1 MAALWLSSLLVM
13 TRGQAAEAPPLVLE
27 HLTASEGLPQG
38 TVYDSLQDSQGFV
51 WLATEDG
58 LVRYDGLEL
67 YRYAYSRT
75 AGAGLPGNFIRE
87 IVEDAHHD
95 LWIAIKDAGLAR
107 WNRATDT
114 FTRFR
119 HDPKD
124 PGSLASDVTRAVLVD
139 ARGRIWVGMNDAGI
153 DILDPASGRIE
164 HRRHDAHDTDSL
176 SDDQIFTLALDRSGA
191 VWVGTAAG
199 LDRWQPER
207 NAFLHL
213 RQESGSLTGKQVSA
227 LIEDHSGSLW
237 VGTFDGGLDHIDST
251 GKLIDSFR
259 HDARRPSSLASDG
272 VRALLEDHAGHVWV
286 GTEEGLDLLDRAG
299 GEFSHYRHDDSD
311 TASLR
316 DSFIMS
322 LYQDSAGLVWIGTRA
337 GGVSRWNPHSWE
349 LGGHRPEWLGG
360 KPVTSFADAPDHRV
374 WIASMGAGLKQFD
387 ANSGEVRDIDDIV
400 GRPDALGDRRVMAL
414 RLDRRDTL
422 WIGTMA
428 SGLKKL
434 TAGGR
439 LESIPVKRG
448 DPHGTSAEGIQTI
461 YEGRDGRI
469 WLGVHDGGANVID
482 PVTGV
487 IRQLPFGAS
496 VRGAISAA
504 SVTAI
509 AEDSQGNVWLGTED
523 GGLDLAKQD
532 GTIVKVFRHDPA
544 DPASLPSDTVYALEV
559 DAEGRIWVATD
570 EGGLAR
576 VVGSSAS
583 PDSIRFRALSRE
595 EGLSSDTLY
604 GALSDA
610 QGRLWLSGNAGLM
623 RFSPDSQSVKTY
635 HREHGLQGEE
645 FDYNAYHRLRDGR
658 LCFGGPGGFNI
669 FDPTRL
675 TENTHAPRVA
685 LTNLEVLGV
694 PLPSKTP
701 YWLLDH
707 INLNYGA
714 SIVSLDFGAL
724 DFISPKRN
732 RLAYRVRGF
741 SDRWIDLGAQHRV
754 TLTNLDAGD
763 HLLEVRAANADSV
776 WSDPPLRLTIHR
788 DPAPWR
794 SAWAYALYALALL
807 LLAAQRVRAHR
818 RKMRGIVESKQRLES
833 EVALRTRELVES
845 NRQLAEAAQA
855 KSNFLARMSHELRTP
870 MNGVVGMT
878 ELLGRTTQSPT
889 QARLTQTIR
898 SSAHVLLQ
906 IVNDLLDL
914 SKLQVGK
921 VEFECLPLDL
931 VRLMEECTTLF
942 AGAAEAKGIELIV
955 SPPAGTAQPVMGDPL
970 RIRQIVLNL
979 VGNAVK
985 FTFQGEVVVKADVVA
1000 AGVAGADAGRALLEI
1015 AVSDTGVGMD
1025 AATIEKIFEPFTQAD
1040 ESTTR
1045 RFGGTGLGL
1054 AICRE
1059 LAERM
1064 GGGVT
1069 VESRPNVG
1077 STFRMSLPLAL
1088 AAGEAE
1094 AAPGPHAPR
1103 TGSAFAPQTVC
1114 GPRTLSIFTRRPALA
1129 ESLARHASALG
1140 LSARCCESEAS
1151 SAARADLMIVDLSTH
1166 AAMVE
1171 SMFKDPPGAR
1181 PRMVILAT
1189 AAQLET
1195 LECRGLIDDEL
1206 IVAKPVHR
1214 EALSAAL
1221 QAVAGERR
1229 RPARHRTSEDSPP
1242 IGAHVLLVE
1251 DEAVNAAVA
1260 QGYLAALGCTCVW
1273 VDNGSE
1279 AVARSAT
1286 ERFDM
1291 IMMDL
1296 NMPDMDGLAT
1306 ARLMREREGTGPRV
1320 PIVAFTAHEA
1330 SSYRDS
1336 CLEAGM
1342 NDVMGKPYTLGEC
1355 ARSLRRWVSR
1365 SPAQA
1370 QAPAHQDAPP
1380 AADRPHAA
1388 AAQGRSQVDTATVTA
1403 LKNLRA
1409 AGQPDLY
1416 SRLVGLFETG
1426 SVRAMIEID
1435 SALAEG
1441 NLAAASAVCHKL
1453 AASAANVGALSF
1465 AHQARTLEEL
1475 CKQRDASQAA
1485 QSFAAMRAAHP
1496 SLIDELSRLCLA
1508 ESA

>member
-1 MAALWLSSLLVM
+1 MTARRRCLLTVAVLWSSLIVVA
-13 TRGQAAEAPPLVLE
+13 TVAAAEAPPLVLE
-27 HLTASEGLPQG
+27 NLTPSEGLPQG
-38 TVYDSLQDSQGFV
+38 TVYDTLQDSQGFV

-58 LVRYDGLEL
+58 LIRYDGLEL

-75 AGAGLPGNFIRE
+75 AREGLPGNFVRE

-107 WNRATDT
+107 WNRATDS

-139 ARGRIWVGMNDAGI
+139 ARGRIWIGMNDAGV

-164 HRRHDAHDTDSL
+164 HRRHDPKNTDSL
-176 SDDQIFTLALDRSGA
+176 SDDQIFTLALDRSGG

-207 NAFLHL
+207 NAFLHF
-213 RQESGSLTGKQVSA
+213 RQDRGALTGKQVSA
-227 LIEDHSGSLW
+227 MIEDQKGSLW

-251 GKLIDSFR
+251 GNLIESFR
-259 HDARRPSSLASDG
+259 HDAQLPSSLASDG
-272 VRALLEDHAGHVWV
+272 VRAILEDHAGHLWV
-286 GTEEGLDLLDRAG
+286 GTEEGLDLLDRTTR
-299 GEFSHYRHDDSD
+299 EFSHYHHDDSD
-311 TASLR
+311 SASLR

-360 KPVTSFADAPDHRV
+360 KPVTSFADAPDHKV
-374 WIASMGAGLKQFD
+374 WIASMGGGLKQFD
-387 ANSGEVRDIDDIV
+387 ASTGEARDIDDIL
-400 GRPDALGDRRVMAL
+400 GRHNALGDRRVMSL

-428 SGLKKL
+428 GGLKKL
-434 TAGGR
+434 TASGR

-448 DPHGTSAEGIQTI
+448 DPHGTSGEGIQTI
-461 YEGRDGRI
+461 YEGHDGRI

-482 PVTGV
+482 PATGE

-496 VRGAISAA
+496 DRGAISAA

-509 AEDSQGNVWLGTED
+509 ADDNQGNVWLGTDD

-544 DPASLPSDTVYALEV
+544 DPASLPSNTVYALEV
-559 DAEGRIWVATD
+559 DGEGRIWVATD

-576 VVGSSAS
+576 VVGSGAS
-583 PDSIRFRALSRE
+583 PDSIRFEAVSRE
-595 EGLSSDTLY
+595 EGLSSDTIY

-610 QGRLWLSGNAGLM
+610 QGRIWLSGNAGLM
-623 RFSPDSQSVKTY
+623 RFSPDSRSVKTY

-685 LTNLEVLGV
+685 LTNLEVLGI

-707 INLNYGA
+707 IKLDYGA

-794 SAWAYALYALALL
+794 SPWAYALYALALL
-807 LLAAQRVRAHR
+807 LFAAHRVRAHR
-818 RKMRGIVESKQRLES
+818 RKIRGIVEAKQRLES
-833 EVALRTRELVES
+833 EVALRTHELVES
-845 NRQLAEAAQA
+845 NRQLGEAAQA

-878 ELLGRTTQSPT
+878 ELLGRTALSST
-889 QARLTQTIR
+889 QARLTQTIS

-914 SKLQVGK
+914 SKLQAGK
-921 VEFECLPLDL
+921 VDFESLPLDL
-931 VRLMEECTTLF
+931 VCLLEECTTLF
-942 AGAAEAKGIELIV
+942 AGAAEAKGIELVV
-955 SPPAGTAQPVMGDPL
+955 SPPASGADTLLGDSL

-1000 AGVAGADAGRALLEI
+1000 ADSGRAMLEI

-1025 AATIEKIFEPFTQAD
+1025 SATIEKIFEPFTQAD

-1064 GGGVT
+1064 GGTVS

-1077 STFRMSLPLAL
+1077 STFRMAVPLAI
-1088 AAGEAE
+1088 AAARTTQ
-1094 AAPGPHAPR
+1094 PPDPFTPR
-1103 TGSAFAPQTVC
+1103 TTW
-1114 GPRTLSIFTRRPALA
+1114 IFTRRPALA
-1129 ESLARHASALG
+1129 ESLVRHISALG
-1140 LSARCCESEAS
+1140 LIPRCCESEARS
-1151 SAARADLMIVDLSTH
+1151 FAREDLIVVDLSTH
-1166 AAMVE
+1166 AGMVE
-1171 SMFKDPPGAR
+1171 SLVNDAQAAQPPL
-1181 PRMVILAT
+1181 VVLAT

-1195 LECRGLIDDEL
+1195 LECRGRIADEL

-1214 EALSAAL
+1214 EALCTAL
-1221 QAVAGERR
+1221 RTAAGERPTLDPQR
-1229 RPARHRTSEDSPP
+1229 ASEDGSP

-1260 QGYLAALGCTCVW
+1260 EGYLLELGCTCVW
-1273 VDNGSE
+1273 VNNGTE
-1279 AVARSAT
+1279 AVARSAI
-1286 ERFDM
+1286 ERFDV

-1306 ARLMREREGTGPRV
+1306 ARLMRERGGPQV
-1320 PIVAFTAHEA
+1320 PIVALTAHEPN
-1330 SSYRDS
+1330 SYRAS

-1342 NDVMGKPYTLGEC
+1342 NDVMGKPYTLEQC
-1355 ARSLRRWVSR
+1355 ARLLRRWVGNR
-1365 SPAQA
+1365 PAQTE
-1370 QAPAHQDAPP
+1370 
-1380 AADRPHAA
+1380 AAENAA
-1388 AAQGRSQVDTATVTA
+1388 RTFGHPLIATPRERSQVDSATVAA
-1403 LKNLRA
+1403 LKSLRA
-1409 AGQPDLY
+1409 VGQPDLY
-1416 SRLVGLFETG
+1416 SILVDLFETG
-1426 SVRAMIEID
+1426 STQMLTDID
-1435 SALAEG
+1435 AALSG
-1441 NLAAASAVCHKL
+1441 GDLAGASGVCHKL
-1453 AASAANVGALSF
+1453 AASAANVGALTF
-1465 AHQARTLEEL
+1465 AQQARTLEER
-1475 CKQRDASQAA
+1475 CRQRDGARAA
-1485 QSFAAMRAAHP
+1485 QLFVLMRAAHP
-1496 SLIDELSRLCLA
+1496 ALIDELTRLCLA

>member
-1 MAALWLSSLLVM
+1 LTAAVLWSSLLAAATVA
-13 TRGQAAEAPPLVLE
+13 AAEAPPLVLE
-27 HLTASEGLPQG
+27 HLTPSEGLPQG

-58 LVRYDGLEL
+58 LIRYDGLEL

-75 AGAGLPGNFIRE
+75 AREGLPGNFIRE

-107 WNRATDT
+107 WNRATDS

-124 PGSLASDVTRAVLVD
+124 PGSLASDVTRAVRVD
-139 ARGRIWVGMNDAGI
+139 ARGRIWIGMNDAGI

-164 HRRHDAHDTDSL
+164 HRRHDPHDADSL
-176 SDDQIFTLALDRSGA
+176 SDDQIFTLALDRSGG

-207 NAFLHL
+207 NAFVHF
-213 RQESGSLTGKQVSA
+213 RQDRGALTGKQVSA
-227 LIEDHSGSLW
+227 VVEDENGSLW

-251 GKLIDSFR
+251 GKLIESFR
-259 HDARRPSSLASDG
+259 HDAQRPASLASDG
-272 VRALLEDHAGHVWV
+272 VRAILEDHAGHLWV
-286 GTEEGLDLLDRAG
+286 GTEEGLDLLDRATR
-299 GEFSHYRHDDSD
+299 EFSHYRHDDSD
-311 TASLR
+311 SASLR

-360 KPVTSFADAPDHRV
+360 KPVTAFADAPDHRV
-374 WIASMGAGLKQFD
+374 WIASMGGGLKQFD
-387 ANSGEVRDIDDIV
+387 AGSGAARDIDDLV
-400 GRPDALGDRRVMAL
+400 GRRDALGDRRVMAL

-428 SGLKKL
+428 NGLKQL
-434 TAGGR
+434 TASGR
-439 LESIPVKRG
+439 LESIPVKPG

-461 YEGRDGRI
+461 YEGHDGRI
-469 WLGVHDGGANVID
+469 WLGVHDGGANIID
-482 PVTGV
+482 PATGM

-496 VRGAISAA
+496 IPGAISAA

-509 AEDSQGNVWLGTED
+509 AEDSQGNVWLGTDD

-532 GTIVKVFRHDPA
+532 GTLVKIFRHDPA
-544 DPASLPSDTVYALEV
+544 DPTSLPSNTVYALEV
-559 DAEGRIWVATD
+559 DGEGRIWVATD

-576 VVGSSAS
+576 VIGSSAA
-583 PDSIRFRALSRE
+583 PDSIRFQAVSRE
-595 EGLSSDTLY
+595 EGLSSDTIY

-623 RFSPDSQSVKTY
+623 RFSPDSQAVKTY

-707 INLNYGA
+707 IQLDYGA

-794 SAWAYALYALALL
+794 SPWACALYALAVLL
-807 LLAAQRVRAHR
+807 FAAHRVRAHR
-818 RKMRGIVESKQRLES
+818 GKIRGIVEAKQRLES
-833 EVALRTRELVES
+833 EVALRTHELVES
-845 NRQLAEAAQA
+845 NRQLGEAARA

-878 ELLGRTTQSPT
+878 ELLGRTALSPT
-889 QARLTQTIR
+889 QTRLTQTIR

-914 SKLQVGK
+914 SKLQAGK
-921 VEFECLPLDL
+921 VDFESLPLDL
-931 VRLMEECTTLF
+931 VRLLEECTTLF
-942 AGAAEAKGIELIV
+942 AEAAEAKGIELIV
-955 SPPAGTAQPVMGDPL
+955 SPPASLAHTLLGDPL

-985 FTFQGEVVVKADVVA
+985 FTFQGEVVVKADIVA
-1000 AGVAGADAGRALLEI
+1000 VDSGRVLLEI

-1025 AATIEKIFEPFTQAD
+1025 TATIEKIFEPFTQAD

-1059 LAERM
+1059 LAGRM
-1064 GGGVT
+1064 GGAVT

-1077 STFRMSLPLAL
+1077 STFRMSVPLAI
-1088 AAGEAE
+1088 AAAQTATPPAPFARR
-1094 AAPGPHAPR
+1094 AAW
-1103 TGSAFAPQTVC
+1103 
-1114 GPRTLSIFTRRPALA
+1114 IFTRRPALA
-1129 ESLARHASALG
+1129 ESLIRHCSALG
-1140 LSARCCESEAS
+1140 LKARCCESDARI
-1151 SAARADLMIVDLSTH
+1151 SAREDLMVVDLSTH

-1171 SMFKDPPGAR
+1171 SLFKDALTAPP
-1181 PRMVILAT
+1181 PLVVLAT

-1195 LECRGLIDDEL
+1195 LACRGRIDEEL
-1206 IVAKPVHR
+1206 IVVKPVQG
-1214 EALSAAL
+1214 EALCAAL
-1221 QAVAGERR
+1221 RAAAGERQR
-1229 RPARHRTSEDSPP
+1229 RARQRTTGGPP

-1260 QGYLAALGCTCVW
+1260 QGYLLELGCTCVW

-1286 ERFDM
+1286 ERFDLV
-1291 IMMDL
+1291 MMDL

-1306 ARLMREREGTGPRV
+1306 SRLMRAREGTGPQV
-1320 PIVAFTAHEA
+1320 PIVALTAHEA
-1330 SSYRDS
+1330 KSFRDS

-1355 ARSLRRWVSR
+1355 ERLLRRWVR
-1365 SPAQA
+1365 SAAAQA
-1370 QAPAHQDAPP
+1370 QAPHP
-1380 AADRPHAA
+1380 AAPSAA
-1388 AAQGRSQVDTATVTA
+1388 HPVAVAAHEQVDAATVMA
-1403 LKNLRA
+1403 LKHLRA

-1416 SRLVGLFETG
+1416 STLVGLFETG
-1426 SVRAMIEID
+1426 SGQAMTELD
-1435 SALAEG
+1435 SALARG
-1441 NLAAASAVCHKL
+1441 DLTAAGAVCHKL
-1453 AASAANVGALSF
+1453 AASAANVGALIF
-1465 AHQARTLEEL
+1465 ARQARALEEL
-1475 CKQRDASQAA
+1475 CKQQDGTRAA
-1485 QSFAAMRAAHP
+1485 ELFAAMRAAHP
-1496 SLIDELSRLCLA
+1496 SLTAELSSLCLS

>member
-1 MAALWLSSLLVM
+1 MRARSRCLLRLGVLGSLLLVAA
-13 TRGQAAEAPPLVLE
+13 GQAAEAPPLVLE
-27 HLTASEGLPQG
+27 HLTPSEGLPQG

-58 LVRYDGLEL
+58 LIRYDGLEL
-67 YRYAYSRT
+67 YRYAYSRA
-75 AGAGLPGNFIRE
+75 AGAGPPGNFIRG

-119 HDPKD
+119 HEPKD

-139 ARGRIWVGMNDAGI
+139 TRGRIWVGMDDAGV
-153 DILDPASGRIE
+153 DILDPVSGRIE
-164 HRRHDAHDTDSL
+164 HRRHDPHDTDSL
-176 SDDQIFTLALDRSGA
+176 SDDEIFTLALDRSGA

-207 NAFLHL
+207 NAFLHFG
-213 RQESGSLTGKQVSA
+213 QERGALTGKQVMA
-227 LIEDHSGSLW
+227 VIEDHTGSLW
-237 VGTFDGGLDHIDST
+237 VGTFDGGLDHVDST
-251 GKLIDSFR
+251 GKLIESFR
-259 HDARRPSSLASDG
+259 HDAQRPASLSSDE
-272 VRALLEDHAGHVWV
+272 VRAILEDHAGHLWV
-286 GTEEGLDLLDRAG
+286 GTEDGLDLLDRG
-299 GEFSHYRHDDSD
+299 TGEFSHYRHDDSD
-311 TASLR
+311 SASLR
-316 DSFIMS
+316 DSYVMS

-374 WIASMGAGLKQFD
+374 WIASMGGGLKQFD
-387 ANSGEVRDIDDIV
+387 ASSGEARDIDDIV
-400 GRPDALGDRRVMAL
+400 GRHDALGDRRVMSL

-428 SGLKKL
+428 GGLKKL

-439 LESIPVKRG
+439 LESVPVKRG

-496 VRGAISAA
+496 ERGAISAA

-509 AEDSQGNVWLGTED
+509 AEDRQGNVWLGTDD

-544 DPASLPSDTVYALEV
+544 DPTSLPSNTVYALEV
-559 DAEGRIWVATD
+559 DGEGRIWVATD

-576 VVGSSAS
+576 VVGSSAA

-595 EGLSSDTLY
+595 EGLSSDTIY

-610 QGRLWLSGNAGLM
+610 QGRIWLSGNAGLM

-707 INLNYGA
+707 IKLDYGA

-732 RLAYRVRGF
+732 HLAYRVRGF

-794 SAWAYALYALALL
+794 SAWAYALYALAALL
-807 LLAAQRVRAHR
+807 FAAHRVRAHR
-818 RKMRGIVESKQRLES
+818 RKIRGIVEAKQRLES

-845 NRQLAEAAQA
+845 NRQLAEAAHA

-878 ELLGRTTQSPT
+878 ELLGRTALSPT
-889 QARLTQTIR
+889 QARLTQTMR

-914 SKLQVGK
+914 SKLQAGK
-921 VEFECLPLDL
+921 VDFESLPLDL
-931 VRLMEECTTLF
+931 ARLLEECTTLF

-955 SPPAGTAQPVMGDPL
+955 SPPASLAHTLLGDPL

-979 VGNAVK
+979 LGNAVK
-985 FTFQGEVVVKADVVA
+985 FTLQGEVVVKADVVP
-1000 AGVAGADAGRALLEI
+1000 VDAGRALLEI

-1064 GGGVT
+1064 GGAVT
-1069 VESRPNVG
+1069 VESRPSVG

-1088 AAGEAE
+1088 AAAE
-1094 AAPGPHAPR
+1094 TAATPAAFTPR
-1103 TGSAFAPQTVC
+1103 TV
-1114 GPRTLSIFTRRPALA
+1114 SIFTRRPALA
-1129 ESLARHASALG
+1129 ESLVRHASALG
-1140 LSARCCESEAS
+1140 LKARCCESEAGS
-1151 SAARADLMIVDLSTH
+1151 IACEDLMIVDLSTH
-1166 AAMVE
+1166 AALVE
-1171 SMFKDPPGAR
+1171 SLFKDAHIAQPP
-1181 PRMVILAT
+1181 MVILAT
-1189 AAQLET
+1189 AAELDT
-1195 LECRGLIDDEL
+1195 LECRGLIDGEL
-1206 IVAKPVHR
+1206 IVAKPVQR
-1214 EALSAAL
+1214 EALCAAMH
-1221 QAVAGERR
+1221 AATGERQR
-1229 RPARHRTSEDSPP
+1229 RERHRSTEDGPP

-1260 QGYLAALGCTCVW
+1260 QGYLGELGCTCVW

-1306 ARLMREREGTGPRV
+1306 ARLMREREGMGPHI
-1320 PIVAFTAHEA
+1320 PIVALTAHEPM
-1330 SSYRDS
+1330 SYRDS

-1355 ARSLRRWVSR
+1355 ARLLRRWVSSSAR
-1365 SPAQA
+1365 QA
-1370 QAPAHQDAPP
+1370 GEPENATPYTARPDVVAPH
-1380 AADRPHAA
+1380 
-1388 AAQGRSQVDTATVTA
+1388 GRSQVDTATVTA

-1426 SVRAMIEID
+1426 STQAMTEVD
-1435 SALAEG
+1435 SALAG
-1441 NLAAASAVCHKL
+1441 GDLAAASATCHKL
-1453 AASAANVGALSF
+1453 AASAANVGALTF

-1475 CKQRDASQAA
+1475 CRQRDATRAA
-1485 QSFAAMRAAHP
+1485 QIFAAMRAVHP
-1496 SLIDELSRLCLA
+1496 SLMDELSRHCLS

>member
-1 MAALWLSSLLVM
+1 MPRSTAAVLWSLIV
-13 TRGQAAEAPPLVLE
+13 TATGHAAEAPPLVLE
-27 HLTASEGLPQG
+27 HLTPSEGLPQG

-58 LVRYDGLEL
+58 LIRYDGLEL

-75 AGAGLPGNFIRE
+75 AREGLPGNFIRE

-107 WNRATDT
+107 WNRATDS

-119 HDPKD
+119 HDPND
-124 PGSLASDVTRAVLVD
+124 QGSLASDVTRAVLID

-153 DILDPASGRIE
+153 DILDPATGRIE
-164 HRRHDAHDTDSL
+164 HRRHDPHDPDSL
-176 SDDQIFTLALDRSGA
+176 SDDQIFTLALDRSGS
-191 VWVGTAAG
+191 VWAGTATG

-207 NAFLHL
+207 KAFLHL
-213 RQESGSLTGKQVSA
+213 RQDRGALTGKQVSA
-227 LIEDHSGSLW
+227 MIEDHTGSLW

-251 GKLIDSFR
+251 GTLIESFR
-259 HDARRPSSLASDG
+259 HNPARPASLASDG
-272 VRALLEDHAGHVWV
+272 VRAVLEDHAGHLWV
-286 GTEEGLDLLDRAG
+286 GTEEGLDLLDRASG
-299 GEFSHYRHDDSD
+299 AFSHYRHDDSD
-311 TASLR
+311 SASLR

-349 LGGHRPEWLGG
+349 LGGHRPEWLAG
-360 KPVTSFADAPDHRV
+360 KPVTSFADAPEHRV

-387 ANSGEVRDIDDIV
+387 ASSGATRDIDDIV
-400 GRPDALGDRRVMAL
+400 GRHDALGDRRVMAL

-439 LESIPVKRG
+439 LESIPVKAG

-496 VRGAISAA
+496 IRGAISAA

-509 AEDSQGNVWLGTED
+509 VEDSQGNVWLGTDD

-544 DPASLPSDTVYALEV
+544 DPTTLPSNTVYALEV
-559 DAEGRIWVATD
+559 DAEGRVWVATD

-583 PDSIRFRALSRE
+583 PDSIRFRAVSRE

-610 QGRLWLSGNAGLM
+610 QGRIWLSGNAGLM

-645 FDYNAYHRLRDGR
+645 FDYNASHRLRDGR

-685 LTNLEVLGV
+685 LTNLEVLGI

-707 INLNYGA
+707 IKLEYGA

-732 RLAYRVRGF
+732 HLAYRVRGF

-788 DPAPWR
+788 DAAPWR
-794 SAWAYALYALALL
+794 SAWAYALYALAVLL
-807 LLAAQRVRAHR
+807 FAAHRVRAHR
-818 RKMRGIVESKQRLES
+818 RKMQGIVAAKQGLES

-845 NRQLAEAAQA
+845 NRQLADAAQA

-878 ELLGRTTQSPT
+878 ELLGRTALSPT

-914 SKLQVGK
+914 SKLQAGK
-921 VEFECLPLDL
+921 ADFESLPLDL
-931 VRLMEECTTLF
+931 VRLLEECTTLF

-955 SPPAGTAQPVMGDPL
+955 SPPASPARTLLGDPL

-985 FTFQGEVVVKADVVA
+985 FTFQGEVVVKADIVA
-1000 AGVAGADAGRALLEI
+1000 ADDGRAMLEI
-1015 AVSDTGVGMD
+1015 AVSDTGVGMA

-1064 GGGVT
+1064 GGAVT
-1069 VESRPNVG
+1069 VESRPSVG
-1077 STFRMSLPLAL
+1077 STFRLSLPLAF
-1088 AAGEAE
+1088 AAAE
-1094 AAPGPHAPR
+1094 TAETAGTPSPFAPR
-1103 TGSAFAPQTVC
+1103 TV
-1114 GPRTLSIFTRRPALA
+1114 SIFTRRPALA
-1129 ESLARHASALG
+1129 ESLVRHTSALG
-1140 LSARCCESEAS
+1140 LRADCHESEAS
-1151 SAARADLMIVDLSTH
+1151 CPAREHLMIVDLSTH
-1166 AAMVE
+1166 AGLVE
-1171 SMFKDPPGAR
+1171 SKFKDAPLAP

-1195 LECRGLIDDEL
+1195 LDCRGLIDDEL
-1206 IVAKPVHR
+1206 IVAKPVQR
-1214 EALSAAL
+1214 EALSSALHAAT
-1221 QAVAGERR
+1221 GERQR
-1229 RPARHRTSEDSPP
+1229 RDPQRTIEDGPP

-1260 QGYLAALGCTCVW
+1260 QGYLQALGCTCVW
-1273 VDNGSE
+1273 VDNGAE
-1279 AVARSAT
+1279 AVARSAI

-1291 IMMDL
+1291 VMMDL

-1306 ARLMREREGTGPRV
+1306 TRLMREREGTGSQV
-1320 PIVAFTAHEA
+1320 PIVALTAHEA
-1330 SSYRDS
+1330 MSYRPA

-1355 ARSLRRWVSR
+1355 ARLLRHWVR
-1365 SPAQA
+1365 SSPG
-1370 QAPAHQDAPP
+1370 QAPH
-1380 AADRPHAA
+1380 DRP
-1388 AAQGRSQVDTATVTA
+1388 QVDTATVTA

-1416 SRLVGLFETG
+1416 SKLVGLFETG
-1426 SVRAMIEID
+1426 STQAMIEIEA
-1435 SALAEG
+1435 ALAAG
-1441 NLAAASAVCHKL
+1441 DLPVAGATCHKL
-1453 AASAANVGALSF
+1453 AASAANVGALTF

-1475 CKQRDASQAA
+1475 CRQHDAIRARQV
-1485 QSFAAMRAAHP
+1485 FAAMRAVHP
-1496 SLIDELSRLCLA
+1496 AIIDELSRLCLA

>member
-1 MAALWLSSLLVM
+1 MTRAHRRRRLLTLAVLGSLLVVA
-13 TRGQAAEAPPLVLE
+13 TGQAADAPPLVLE
-27 HLTASEGLPQG
+27 QLTPSEGLPQG

-58 LVRYDGLEL
+58 LIRYDGLEL

-75 AGAGLPGNFIRE
+75 ARDGLPGNFIRE

-124 PGSLASDVTRAVLVD
+124 PGSLASDVTRTVLVD
-139 ARGRIWVGMNDAGI
+139 TRGRIWVGMNDAGV
-153 DILDPASGRIE
+153 DILDPATGRIE
-164 HRRHDAHDTDSL
+164 HRRHDPHNADSL
-176 SDDQIFTLALDRSGA
+176 SNDEIFTLALDRSGA

-207 NAFLHL
+207 NAFLHFGED
-213 RQESGSLTGKQVSA
+213 RGTLTGKQVLA
-227 LIEDHSGSLW
+227 TIEDHAGSLW
-237 VGTFDGGLDHIDST
+237 VGTFDGGLDHFDST
-251 GKLIDSFR
+251 GKLIESFR
-259 HDARRPSSLASDG
+259 HDAQRPASLASDG
-272 VRALLEDHAGHVWV
+272 VRAILEDHAGHLWV
-286 GTEEGLDLLDRAG
+286 GTEEGLDLLDRAT
-299 GEFSHYRHDDSD
+299 GEFSHYRHDGSDS
-311 TASLR
+311 ASLR

-374 WIASMGAGLKQFD
+374 WIASMGGGLKQFD
-387 ANSGEVRDIDDIV
+387 ASSGEARDIDDIL
-400 GRPDALGDRRVMAL
+400 GRHDALGDRRVMAL
-414 RLDRRDTL
+414 RLDRRETL
-422 WIGTMA
+422 WIGTMT

-434 TAGGR
+434 GASGR

-448 DPHGTSAEGIQTI
+448 DPHSTSGEGIQTI

-496 VRGAISAA
+496 ERGAISAA

-509 AEDSQGNVWLGTED
+509 AEDSQGNVWLGTDD

-544 DPASLPSDTVYALEV
+544 DPASLPSNTVYALEV

-595 EGLSSDTLY
+595 EGLSSDTIY

-623 RFSPDSQSVKTY
+623 RVSPDSQSVKTY

-685 LTNLEVLGV
+685 LTNLEVLGI

-707 INLNYGA
+707 IKLDYGA

-794 SAWAYALYALALL
+794 SAWAYALYALAVLL
-807 LLAAQRVRAHR
+807 FAAHRARAHR
-818 RKMRGIVESKQRLES
+818 RKIRGIVEAKQRLES

-845 NRQLAEAAQA
+845 NRQLADAAQA

-878 ELLGRTTQSPT
+878 ELLGRTPLSPT
-889 QARLTQTIR
+889 QTRLTQTIR

-914 SKLQVGK
+914 SKLQAGK
-921 VEFECLPLDL
+921 VDFESLPLDL
-931 VRLMEECTTLF
+931 VRLLEESTTLF

-955 SPPAGTAQPVMGDPL
+955 SPPPSVPHTLLGDPL

-985 FTFQGEVVVKADVVA
+985 FTFQGEVVVRADVVA
-1000 AGVAGADAGRALLEI
+1000 GDGGRATLDI
-1015 AVSDTGVGMD
+1015 AVSDTGVGMEP
-1025 AATIEKIFEPFTQAD
+1025 ATIEKIFEPFTQAD

-1045 RFGGTGLGL
+1045 RFGGSGLGL

-1059 LAERM
+1059 LTERM
-1064 GGGVT
+1064 GGAVT

-1077 STFRMSLPLAL
+1077 STFRMTVPLGVAVTPT
-1088 AAGEAE
+1088 AV
-1094 AAPGPHAPR
+1094 APPVPFAPR
-1103 TGSAFAPQTVC
+1103 TAW
-1114 GPRTLSIFTRRPALA
+1114 IFTRRPALA
-1129 ESLARHASALG
+1129 ESLLRHTRALG
-1140 LSARCCESEAS
+1140 LNARFCESDAWGF
-1151 SAARADLMIVDLSTH
+1151 AREDLLIVDLSTH
-1166 AAMVE
+1166 AALVE
-1171 SMFKDPPGAR
+1171 SLFQDAHTAR
-1181 PRMVILAT
+1181 PLPVILAT

-1195 LECRGLIDDEL
+1195 LACRGQIDDEL
-1206 IVAKPVHR
+1206 IVAKPVQR
-1214 EALSAAL
+1214 EALSNALRAA
-1221 QAVAGERR
+1221 AGERR
-1229 RPARHRTSEDSPP
+1229 AGNRQGETENGPP
-1242 IGAHVLLVE
+1242 IGAHILLVE

-1260 QGYLAALGCTCVW
+1260 QGYLAELGCTCVW
-1273 VDNGSE
+1273 VDNGTE

-1306 ARLMREREGTGPRV
+1306 ARLMREREGTGPHV
-1320 PIVAFTAHEA
+1320 PIVALTAHEA
-1330 SSYRDS
+1330 TSYRDP
-1336 CLEAGM
+1336 CLAAGM
-1342 NDVMGKPYTLGEC
+1342 NDVMGKPYTFGEC
-1355 ARSLRRWVSR
+1355 ARLLQRWLSR
-1365 SPAQA
+1365 SATPARE
-1370 QAPAHQDAPP
+1370 PE
-1380 AADRPHAA
+1380 HAA
-1388 AAQGRSQVDTATVTA
+1388 SSPARSDAVTPQGRPLVDSATVTA

-1409 AGQPDLY
+1409 ADQPDLY

-1426 SVRAMIEID
+1426 STQAMSEID
-1435 SALAEG
+1435 SALARDD
-1441 NLAAASAVCHKL
+1441 LAGASAVCHKL
-1453 AASAANVGALSF
+1453 AASAANVGALTF
-1465 AHQARTLEEL
+1465 AHQTRSLEEL
-1475 CKQRDASQAA
+1475 CKQEHATRAASL
-1485 QSFAAMRAAHP
+1485 FAAMRAAHP
-1496 SLIDELSRLCLA
+1496 ALIDELSRLCLA